1 MMYDINLLKA
11 GINPPHDINVV
22 IEIPKG
28 SNIKYELDPI
38 TNILYVDRVLSVEMV
53 YPYNYG
59 FIPKTLES
67 LDLDNKD
74 NLDVFVIGID
84 SLIPRSVVNC
94 TPLGVFLTED
104 QDGID
109 SKIIAQPNFLQ
120 SDIKLYSND
129 NKTRKIKNT
138 IKNNNY
144 DDYDK
149 SKNKNNIDSHIIKKL
164 RHFIE
169 HHKDLEQGKFVKIN
183 EFKGKEEAIKII
195 AKGIRNYNKKL

>member
-1 MMYDINLLKA
+1 MIYDINLLKA

-67 LDLDNKD
+67 FDLDNKD

-109 SKIIAQPNFLQ
+109 SKIIALPNFIQ
-120 SDIKLYSND
+120 SDIKLFSND
-129 NKTRKIKNT
+129 NKTRKIKNVMT
-138 IKNNNY
+138 SNY
-144 DDYDK
+144 DNY
-149 SKNKNNIDSHIIKKL
+149 SNNNKNNIDSHIIKKL
-164 RHFIE
+164 QHFIE
-169 HHKDLEQGKFVKIN
+169 HHKDLEQGKFVQIN
-183 EFKGKEEAIKII
+183 ELKGKEDAEKII
-195 AKGIRNYNKKL
+195 LQGIKNYSKKY

>member
-1 MMYDINLLKA
+1 MIYDVNLLQV
-11 GINPPHDINVV
+11 GINPPHDVNVV

-28 SNIKYELDPI
+28 SNIKYELDQT

-53 YPYNYG
+53 YPCNYG
-59 FIPKTLES
+59 FIPKTIES
-67 LDLDNKD
+67 LDLDTTD
-74 NLDVFVIGID
+74 NLDVFVIGVD

-109 SKIIAQPNFLQ
+109 SKIIALPNFLQ
-120 SDIKLYSND
+120 YDIKPFSND
-129 NKTRKIKNT
+129 SKTKIKNAV
-138 IKNNNY
+138 KNNDY
-144 DDYDK
+144 DDYNK
-149 SKNKNNIDSHIIKKL
+149 SKNNNIDSHIIKKL
-164 RHFIE
+164 QHFIE

-195 AKGIRNYNKKL
+195 SEGIKNYNKKY